1 MFLRMEIE
9 FGDVSVSAF
18 VTVNPSFAQ
27 PCLVLV
33 CATISISQVVS
44 LLKSKSDDD
53 EYLLAPEPEA
63 KADSPLPLALL
74 LLLLFFVVA
83 LACVWGEE
91 AAVKL
96 GLGDDIFVF
105 FILRGDI
112 ILCDL
117 DCFVNF
123 ENYEGIG
130 PCRVTAKT
138 KRSLLDNNMCQGY
151 ISCHI
156 STVYLHRHSPSYE
169 STRFFFF
176 SLLQYFLAGVG
187 E

>member
-130 PCRVTAKT
+130 PCRVTAVRPKGL
-138 KRSLLDNNMCQGY
+138 SLTTTSCVKG

-169 STRFFFF
+169 STM
-176 SLLQYFLAGVG
+176 
-187 E
+187 